1 MGFGFD
7 LVFKVI
13 EVKIRRR
20 HRQLTMVARFVTA
33 DATELKLATDVPLGD
48 SYSDIESRSDLILGL
63 ATRGRY
69 VKTQKVLYLP

>member
-1 MGFGFD
+1 M
-7 LVFKVI
+7 
-13 EVKIRRR
+13 RRR

-69 VKTQKVLYLP
+69 VKTQKVLCPDISTGLYNGAGRPV